1 VARRSAGF
9 HFASCPSAPDRFA
22 VRMIE
27 GAVICAAAM
36 KISGD
41 STFRVSGV
49 ISVVIQDSVTTPGLA
64 GVLDVRL
71 DVGLT

>member
-1 VARRSAGF
+1 
-9 HFASCPSAPDRFA
+9 
-22 VRMIE
+22 MIE

-64 GVLDVRL
+64 GVLDVAARIRP
-71 DVGLT
+71 DRRQRDKRST